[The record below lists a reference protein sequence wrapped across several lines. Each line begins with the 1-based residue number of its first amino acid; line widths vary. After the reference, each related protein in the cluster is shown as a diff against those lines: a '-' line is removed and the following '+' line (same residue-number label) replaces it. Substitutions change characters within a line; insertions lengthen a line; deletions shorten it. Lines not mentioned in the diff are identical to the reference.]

1 MPSVCPSMDTE
12 ITTRRRSL
20 FLSDRSVWVRPRPVE
35 ESQFANDER
44 IPGENVKTFVLK
56 KMSIPKIAVLATGAV
71 VALLVATVGPAPAQ
85 ANPNKASACTGCH
98 SAGGSVKATPSSAS
112 VAPGAAYTV
121 ALVFTGGSSPVGYW
135 ISGNGANVN
144 ASNAGPASMTAPAAA
159 GSYTYT
165 VWMRSGVVASTT
177 YSITVAAAPTTTT
190 TTRPPTTTT
199 TTGPPTTTTTTRPP
213 TTTTTTRPPTT
224 TTTTVP
230 PTTTT
235 TAPPVTTTTTAP
247 PVTTTTKPPVTTTT
261 VPPVSTAKISSLSP
275 THGAVGTKV
284 TIRGTGFGAPG
295 AVKFGSTTARV
306 SSWTATS
313 ITVKVPETKNYVSI
327 ASKDGD
333 HDSVWYRGAVSVT
346 VTPKGAAASNAIGFR
361 IESSH
366 HDD

>member
-135 ISGNGANVN
+135 ISGNGASVN

-165 VWMRSGVVASTT
+165 VWMRSGTSATTT

-190 TTRPPTTTT
+190 TTAPPTRTTTT
-199 TTGPPTTTTTTRPP
+199 AP
-213 TTTTTTRPPTT
+213 PPTT

-235 TAPPVTTTTTAP
+235 TTVPPTTTTTEPPTTTTTTAP
-247 PVTTTTKPPVTTTT
+247 PA
-261 VPPVSTAKISSLSP
+261 SIARIRSLSP
-275 THGAVGTKV
+275 GHGAVGTKV
-284 TIRGTGFGAPG
+284 TIRGTNFGTSG
-295 AVKFGSTTARV
+295 VVKFGNVTAKA
-306 SSWTATS
+306 SSWTSTS
-313 ITVKVPETKNYVSI
+313 IVVKVPNI
-327 ASKDGD
+327 AFSMSSK
-333 HDSVWYRGAVSVT
+333 SATVPVWYRHDKTVSVT
-346 VTPKGAAASNAIGFR
+346 VTPTGAAASNAVRFSLDSRHGHGHGDGQR
-361 IESSH
+361 
-366 HDD
+366 DD